1 MGKGKY
7 WEHFGFGTAYVT
19 ETVTVTVET
28 EIVTPADRMR
38 SACGGVCI
46 GVVLFLGALGVLG
59 WNEKRA
65 VYTAQTI
72 DYARSEFVQLDGC
85 EPADASTGKLIA
97 FQGCDPAT
105 SYSPSN
111 YDLLQ
116 GVAASG
122 GANGDVFAPADVVF
136 SWARHTQQYVN
147 KEVVHKATS
156 QRTHTQ
162 KTSSPSTTKKT
173 TTTKITSTKTATWY
187 TYEKQ
192 WVNSAQKYSNPLI
205 TSPPSWPAGWGAA
218 SGVAPLVCIGGNAHG
233 NASCTTANGDS
244 WLLHSSVSWDRSKI
258 RNMGNSEDVPIL
270 PYASVT
276 TTLYT
281 TYAIRYH
288 TWAKAKYCGKYLQ
301 THLDTHFHNTCT
313 PQAAIAG
320 RQGDFRFT
328 FTRKTGGKNYVVS
341 ALAQQTK
348 KGEQYGLEEWQNP
361 HHV

>member
-1 MGKGKY
+1 MGKGKAM
-7 WEHFGFGTAYVT
+7 ELFGFGEPDTASAG
-19 ETVTVTVET
+19 E
-28 EIVTPADRMR
+28 RMK
-38 SACGGVCI
+38 SACCGVCI

-97 FQGCDPAT
+97 FQGCDPAPEEDYAPT
-105 SYSPSN
+105 N
-111 YDLLQ
+111 YELLKD
-116 GVAASG
+116 VVTSG
-122 GANGDVFAPADVVF
+122 GAEGEVFAPADVVF
-136 SWARHTQQYVN
+136 SWARHTQQYARHETVTTP
-147 KEVVHKATS
+147 KSKAKS
-156 QRTHTQ
+156 
-162 KTSSPSTTKKT
+162 KSKPKPS
-173 TTTKITSTKTATWY
+173 Y
-187 TYEKQ
+187 HYEDE
-192 WVNSAQKYSNPLI
+192 WVNSAQKYRKPGAK
-205 TSPPSWPAGWGAA
+205 SPPGWPAGWGAA
-218 SGVAPLVCIGGNAHG
+218 SGVAPLVCIGGNAHS

-258 RNMGNSEDVPIL
+258 RNMGNSDDVAIL

-276 TTLYT
+276 TTQYT
-281 TYAIRYH
+281 TYPYH
-288 TWAKAKYCGKYLQ
+288 TKAKAHSCGNGHELQ
-301 THLDTHFHNTCT
+301 TQLNTAYHRNECT